1 MWSGVIEVY
10 AAALYNFATFRE
22 MAGDKATARSLFR
35 DGLEQARSIGMSE
48 TIMEEVSSALRR
60 LDMEQKREKEQGLH
74 ETLILVA
81 SASVPSL
88 RRNKEHNN
96 VPPSDTNVASAVYS
110 LVFVVLDENVTVIR
124 KGAYGKPLHSDT
136 ISKFEV
142 GPQYRVTVYLEQKV
156 ADWGYRGKQLL
167 PCLLM
172 DLCIQDPLYETG
184 PCLRRDLNLNHMDSD
199 APTTTLL
206 DLDAASG
213 SLDEESSTAERD
225 RERIAQ
231 ADLDAIFGSLDDPL
245 TDIEEDVVP
254 RKRRRGGL
262 GCSKCYP
269 GNVMKVVFCMALRTG
284 RGYLS
289 LKLSKNKTPAT
300 HELPNIRRKFQDQL
314 RAPSHTTLWAE
325 GNISRRAMSEDG
337 FDLVYHLPGGVGPK
351 TLVLMTDLLIK
362 FGKDLKVKVTPTADK
377 YHRNSPNTY
386 VHRKGEVAGVVHL
399 VRCWHGIGRTDLDM
413 VPSRDFIKSG
423 KAFSKS
429 MELLNEL
436 RFFSFGINSFL
447 KTIDPTQYKSLQDA
461 RNKGHA
467 QYPFLK
473 MIDTVDPLLMEG
485 RAIMWNRITPDH
497 KDSRDPLVAWAALVV
512 LGRIKSGFLFFRQ
525 LNLKVRYQ
533 AGDVVWL
540 RGAILDHEVDVWDGE
555 QRICVAH
562 FTHQSYFADLG
573 CECLTAPGVTPT
585 EPPVPSSEEVPPA
598 GGGKSKRRRVS
609 CNIPGGS
616 SV

>member
-1 MWSGVIEVY
+1 MPV
-10 AAALYNFATFRE
+10 
-22 MAGDKATARSLFR
+22 
-35 DGLEQARSIGMSE
+35 
-48 TIMEEVSSALRR
+48 
-60 LDMEQKREKEQGLH
+60 
-74 ETLILVA
+74 
-81 SASVPSL
+81 
-88 RRNKEHNN
+88 
-96 VPPSDTNVASAVYS
+96 
-110 LVFVVLDENVTVIR
+110 
-124 KGAYGKPLHSDT
+124 
-136 ISKFEV
+136 
-142 GPQYRVTVYLEQKV
+142 
-156 ADWGYRGKQLL
+156 
-167 PCLLM
+167 
-172 DLCIQDPLYETG
+172 
-184 PCLRRDLNLNHMDSD
+184 DSN

-206 DLDAASG
+206 DLDAAFG
-213 SLDEESSTAERD
+213 SLDEELNSSTAERD
-225 RERIAQ
+225 RELRVG
-231 ADLDAIFGSLDDPL
+231 DLDTIFGSLDDPL

-254 RKRRRGGL
+254 PRKRRRGGKRNEDSIL
-262 GCSKCYP
+262 HGIKNRSRIL
-269 GNVMKVVFCMALRTG
+269 V
-284 RGYLS
+284 
-289 LKLSKNKTPAT
+289 LKAQQKQNSVLFPNFSFLKAT

-314 RAPSHTTLWAE
+314 WAPSHTTLWGE
-325 GNISRRAMSEDG
+325 GNISIRAMSEDG
-337 FDLVYHLPGGVGPK
+337 FDLVYHFPGGVSPK

-362 FGKDLKVKVTPTADK
+362 FGKDLKIKVTPTADK

-447 KTIDPTQYKSLQDA
+447 KTIDPTQYKLLQDA

-562 FTHQSYFADLG
+562 FTHQSYFADLD
-573 CECLTAPGVTPT
+573 CECLTGPGVTPT
-585 EPPVPSSEEVPPA
+585 EPPVPSSKEVPPA
-598 GGGKSKRRRVS
+598 AGGKSKRRRVS